1 MNDGSDPQGPSQP
14 VPLWTGPSRTPAA
27 PRAQA
32 PGELPAQAP
41 VPAGSAPRNVT
52 ALLVRLHQEGYSGT
66 VSVSGAPGGT
76 IHLRNGLI
84 SAIETPGT
92 PSVESALLKSGR
104 IGDEGWASALAATQ
118 DVAGLGA
125 ALVGQG
131 LVGETEL
138 EVLCTATIYE
148 GAFAMALTRP
158 DGWEVGAPAQT
169 VLAGHPAQPQSVA
182 EETARRLAFVTAR
195 WGSPGELARTRLR
208 PSVTAERAAGRLAP
222 RHTALLALANGRRT
236 PRDLAFFLGRGL
248 FAVMVDL
255 IRMDELKLVQ
265 WEGDRRP
272 AGRPSTAPRVPGAG
286 ATTGGSGA
294 APPPAGSLPRR
305 VPGPR
310 PQWAPG
316 VKPGAA
322 PTPPGGATGPEHP
335 RHR

>member
-1 MNDGSDPQGPSQP
+1 MSG
-14 VPLWTGPSRTPAA
+14 
-27 PRAQA
+27 
-32 PGELPAQAP
+32 
-41 VPAGSAPRNVT
+41 APRNVT
-52 ALLVRLHQEGYSGT
+52 ALLVRLQQERHSGT

-104 IGDEGWASALAATQ
+104 IDDEGWAAALAAARGM
-118 DVAGLGA
+118 DGLGA

-138 EVLCTATIYE
+138 EVLCTATMYE

-158 DGWEVGAPAQT
+158 DGWEVGGPTQT

-182 EETARRLAFVTAR
+182 EETARRLAFVTGR
-195 WGSPGELARTRLR
+195 WGAPGELARTRLR
-208 PSVTAERAAGRLAP
+208 PSATAERAAGRLAP
-222 RHTALLALANGRRT
+222 RHTALLAIANGRRT

-255 IRMDELKLVQ
+255 IRMDDLELVQ

-286 ATTGGSGA
+286 AGDGPSA

-310 PQWAPG
+310 PQWAAG
-316 VKPGAA
+316 VKPGVA
-322 PTPPGGATGPEHP
+322 PPSPGGATAPERSGPQELH
-335 RHR
+335 